1 MRHGSLH
8 IKSTPSVGE
17 ERRVSRKL
25 PCCMD
30 RGLVRFSG
38 AIWSVVERVLREATD
53 KGESWRL
60 SRSLDRWEGNERHSQ
75 RGE

>member
-1 MRHGSLH
+1 
-8 IKSTPSVGE
+8 
-17 ERRVSRKL
+17 
-25 PCCMD
+25 MD
-30 RGLVRFSG
+30 RGIVRFSG

-60 SRSLDRWEGNERHSQ
+60 SRSLDRWAGNERHSQ